1 MPVFRWI
8 LALVLLIPAGTVVL
22 TAQSG
27 GSLEVSGRV
36 KIGSKQEKITRKRF
50 YLFRG
55 GLEANKAVVDR
66 IKASNTTSRDCFY
79 CQQKASAAFIE
90 WLKAGDCESPYCRDI
105 TKEDAQKVPEF
116 LAAYQKSLTQY
127 RNKPDV
133 AQKWLTTNLAPDLRD
148 GYYRQRKSATDTIL
162 GGVKPIQSSM
172 TDSVTVKAIFI
183 DIPLKTAE
191 TGKATETFLVSNVV
205 PIEIGGKSYLWA
217 CEVEI
222 GAAKKITLPLQV
234 PEAGKTIRKCE
245 VIVKNLPVCA
255 AGVCNAK

>member
-1 MPVFRWI
+1 MPVVRWI

-22 TAQSG
+22 TAQSS
-27 GSLEVSGRV
+27 GSLEVTGRV
-36 KIGSKQEKITRKRF
+36 KIGSKAEKITRKRF
-50 YLFRG
+50 YLFQG
-55 GLEANKAVVDR
+55 GLEANKALVDR

-79 CQQKASAAFIE
+79 CQLKTSPAFIE

-105 TKEDAQKVPEF
+105 TREDAEKVPEF
-116 LAAYQKSLTQY
+116 QAAYQKSLKQY
-127 RNKPDV
+127 RNKPDI

-172 TDSVTVKAIFI
+172 TDSVSVVAIFI
-183 DIPLKTAE
+183 DIPVKAE
-191 TGKATETFLVSNVV
+191 AGKTETFLISNVV
-205 PIEIGGKSYLWA
+205 PIEIGTKSYLWA

-222 GAAKKITLPLQV
+222 GGAKKVKLPLQV
-234 PEAGKTIRKCE
+234 PEAGKTIKKCE
-245 VIVKNLPVCA
+245 VIVKDLPVCA